1 MEKSIK
7 INKSILLATVIFL
20 FNATIFCFLIY
31 PKIDNKIN
39 LNFDGEGYQKIAFNI
54 LSNKGFIFDEGDD
67 SVLSSNKRH
76 TLLRTPLYP
85 YFISFVYYIFGFKPN
100 VVIIFHII
108 INSFMIYFIYR
119 IAKEVFNEKTAILS
133 SIICAFYLPFI
144 WLLSRVYNE
153 NLFTFLLICSLFF
166 VVKVFYDLSLRNSI
180 ILGIL
185 VGISSLCKGQMIVFP
200 FVLLPGLIYIYRKEK
215 IKLYK
220 RFSMII
226 ISLLLTIS
234 PWIIRNYIVSGKFVP
249 VQYGAGIHFMRGNE
263 SAKMYFCFSSLSFSD
278 AIHQAFAKE
287 EQAINRFETLHNR
300 NITEVELD
308 EVFKNIAF
316 NNIKD
321 NPLEFL
327 EKIFIGCFHF
337 WYLGENKIKSLGLAI
352 LQFPLIIF
360 AIFGFYFAY
369 KKKIML
375 IIPLYSIILFFML
388 IHAVIQAIFRYSIPI
403 MPYVL
408 IFASFG
414 IINLYNKLK
423 CENSDNLIL
432 KLGEKTNEK
441 RNIPL

>member
-1 MEKSIK
+1 MSDKIK
-7 INKSILLATVIFL
+7 LNPAVFLAIAIFIINS
-20 FNATIFCFLIY
+20 TIFSFLIY
-31 PKIDNKIN
+31 PKIEKGID
-39 LNFDGEGYQKIAFNI
+39 LNFDGEGYQKIALNI
-54 LSNKGFIFDEGDD
+54 LSGKGFYFSEGDD
-67 SVLSSNKRH
+67 PVLSSHGRP
-76 TLLRTPLYP
+76 TLLRPPLYP

-153 NLFTFLLICSLFF
+153 NLFTFLLICSMFF
-166 VVKVFYDLSLRNSI
+166 VVKVFYNLSLRNSI

-185 VGISSLCKGQMIVFP
+185 IGISSLCKGQMIVLP

-234 PWIIRNYIVSGKFVP
+234 PWTIRNYIVSGKFVP

-300 NITEVELD
+300 KITEVELD
-308 EVFKNIAF
+308 EVLKKIAF

-352 LQFPLIIF
+352 LQFPIIIL

-369 KKKIML
+369 KKK
-375 IIPLYSIILFFML
+375 
-388 IHAVIQAIFRYSIPI
+388 
-403 MPYVL
+403 
-408 IFASFG
+408 
-414 IINLYNKLK
+414 
-423 CENSDNLIL
+423 
-432 KLGEKTNEK
+432 
-441 RNIPL
+441 